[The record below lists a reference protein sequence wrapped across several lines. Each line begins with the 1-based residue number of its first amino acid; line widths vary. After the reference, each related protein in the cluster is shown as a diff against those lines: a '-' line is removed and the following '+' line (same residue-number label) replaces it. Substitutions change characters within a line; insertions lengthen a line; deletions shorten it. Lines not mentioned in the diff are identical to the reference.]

1 MQIMEIIETNRNYRS
16 YINQAPD
23 DSIIS
28 TNGCEAPDP
37 WTVAGRCPDIG
48 GTMCGQRRDV
58 TWTVAG
64 HYLDSGGMLPGQW
77 RDAVWTVADDVWTVA
92 ARCLYSGGTMPEMA
106 NPTNRT

>member
-16 YINQAPD
+16 YINLAPD

-48 GTMCGQRRDV
+48 GTMCGQCWDV

-77 RDAVWTVADDVWTVA
+77 RDAVWTVAG
-92 ARCLYSGGTMPEMA
+92 RCMDSGGTMPVQWRNDA
-106 NPTNRT
+106 